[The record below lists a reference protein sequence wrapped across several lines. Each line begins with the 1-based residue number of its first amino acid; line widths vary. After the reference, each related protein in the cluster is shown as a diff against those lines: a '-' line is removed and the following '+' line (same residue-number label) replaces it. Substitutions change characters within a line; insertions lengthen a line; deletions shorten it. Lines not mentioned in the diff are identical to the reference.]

1 MTKRMPDD
9 GVSNIQERVK
19 AGIRFAKEYTSKG
32 GHWRRLYDKEILI
45 TYIKKRRLKWL
56 GNVEKIEAVKFP
68 SACCT
73 YDVEKDLRRSE
84 VRRQELMAT
93 DC

>member
-32 GHWRRLYDKEILI
+32 GHWRRLYDK
-45 TYIKKRRLKWL
+45 
-56 GNVEKIEAVKFP
+56 
-68 SACCT
+68 
-73 YDVEKDLRRSE
+73 
-84 VRRQELMAT
+84 
-93 DC
+93 